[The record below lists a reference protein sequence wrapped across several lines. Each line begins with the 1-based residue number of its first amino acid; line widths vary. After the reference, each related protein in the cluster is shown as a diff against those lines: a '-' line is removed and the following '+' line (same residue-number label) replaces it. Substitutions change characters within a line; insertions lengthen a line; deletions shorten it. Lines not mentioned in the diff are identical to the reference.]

1 MRDIYHAYD
10 TGVPSEVHMGT
21 AGQSGASPLWKTLYH
36 AALLETNSENS
47 RKLVTDRERAILD
60 RIAAIGAS
68 V

>member
-1 MRDIYHAYD
+1 
-10 TGVPSEVHMGT
+10 MGT
-21 AGQSGASPLWKTLYH
+21 AGQSGASPLWKILYH